1 MQLRRSAL
9 TVSAASILAFTANA
23 AELPKTLAVT
33 AYDVGSSG
41 YSQAVA
47 VGSAF
52 KNNYGVTMR
61 VLPGKNDVSRTI
73 PLREGKVD
81 FSFTGVGT
89 ILAQE
94 GVEAFGGAAG
104 GPQRDRGRVSALGGN
119 CP

>member
-73 PLREGKVD
+73 PLREGKAD
-81 FSFTGVGT
+81 LPFNGRGT
-89 ILAQE
+89 ILAP
-94 GVEAFGGAAG
+94 GGGGAFGRAVWGPPSVRTELASTG
-104 GPQRDRGRVSALGGN
+104 GTR
-119 CP
+119 

>member
-61 VLPGKNDVSRTI
+61 VRPGKTEVSRTI
-73 PLREGKVD
+73 PLREGTVD
-81 FSFTGVGT
+81 FTFTGVGT
-89 ILAQE
+89 LLAQQS
-94 GVEAFGGAAG
+94 VEDVGGG
-104 GPQRDRGRVSALGGN
+104 DWGTPRVRMHLSS
-119 CP
+119 